1 MESKEVIITLLLIA
15 IAVLF
20 FGVYLILSMLTN
32 IQKQLTSMNKLHK
45 LYSDEVIRQTKIMEM
60 SSLLH
65 LKDYCIEHELYENA
79 KMLNELIESDFPG
92 VFKK

>member
-1 MESKEVIITLLLIA
+1 M
-15 IAVLF
+15 
-20 FGVYLILSMLTN
+20 
-32 IQKQLTSMNKLHK
+32 
-45 LYSDEVIRQTKIMEM
+45 RQTKIMEM

-92 VFKK
+92 VFKKE